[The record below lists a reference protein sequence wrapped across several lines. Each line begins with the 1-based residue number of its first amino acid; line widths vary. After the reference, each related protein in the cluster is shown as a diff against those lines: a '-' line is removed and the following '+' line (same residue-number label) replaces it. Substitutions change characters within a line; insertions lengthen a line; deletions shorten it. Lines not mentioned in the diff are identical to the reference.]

1 MNVAQLAQV
10 GRVVDQIA
18 VAIDYDI
25 IRLFSEGLYRSPHKA
40 IEELVSNS
48 YDAGA
53 KRVHVIL
60 PKRPAA
66 DSEDNLDPL
75 WVIDDGCG
83 MNEEGFKQ
91 LWVVAQSRKGD
102 KEENGRLPIGQFGI
116 GKLAAYVLAWELTHV
131 SCVKGRF
138 LLTVMDFKKKVIGH
152 DTHAKPVHIS
162 LQQLTE
168 EDAKRHLAEIKRRD
182 PRAWSIMFGEGY
194 RDRTWTVAA
203 LSNFKDLYR
212 RVSKGRLE
220 WVLSTGLPLRTDFQV
235 FLNEKLIES
244 SKEKLPEIK
253 SIEIDEDHP
262 GIGRVRGNARI
273 FERSLTTGKSAQI
286 GRSNGFFIRVR
297 GRVINVEDELF
308 GISQLNHAAWSRFSL
323 EVEVD
328 GLKKHLLSSRE
339 GVRDNDDI
347 QHFRDRL
354 RSIFND
360 CRQAYD
366 EWNRQE
372 NDQLDISALLSNDPS
387 AYITEPL
394 SRSVHTAAEA
404 GAESFYVKVPRG
416 VTAESRTEWLADYD
430 QAITDRPF
438 NDTEF
443 AEAGHN
449 FPVARYDPNTRNV
462 SVNSEHPFVDKL
474 TKAGSKGGRNF
485 NPAKLFAWSEV
496 LLEGQLQEHGV
507 STASIA
513 SFLADRD
520 KVLRLTSGDSP
531 PTAKEVLRRLEAASH
546 HSKALERAVGSAFVV
561 LGFNYERRDDRAH
574 GTDGVIYARLGQH
587 QTRADYK
594 VVYDAK
600 STIGRSVPAE
610 KVDIARLERFR
621 DNEDADFGFHVAMA
635 YQGETDE
642 DSALNQ
648 EARAHTHP
656 LTLLKI
662 DHLHRLVHLHCRH
675 GVTLTELR
683 SLFEQTRTVLDVEEW
698 LENYQTEVAQQG
710 EVPLAELLGA
720 LEEAKRDRNAKPN
733 VHAIRAKSADL
744 ERFRPER
751 LTARLKA
758 VECIVGS
765 RWIEVDRDSQ
775 YVLMHQTAE
784 KILEELDRNIGEWS
798 IEDRE
803 GQE

>member
-1 MNVAQLAQV
+1 MDVAQLAAV
-10 GRVVDQIA
+10 GVEVKQIA
-18 VAIDYDI
+18 VAINYDI
-25 IRLFSEGLYRSPHKA
+25 IKLFSEGLYRSPHKA

-53 KRVHVIL
+53 RKVHVIL
-60 PKRPAA
+60 REQN
-66 DSEDNLDPL
+66 DENVGDHDPL

-83 MNEEGFKQ
+83 MDAKGFEQ
-91 LWVVAQSRKGD
+91 LWVVAQSQKGD
-102 KEENGRLPIGQFGI
+102 KEQHKRLPIGQFGI

-131 SCVKGRF
+131 SCVNGKF
-138 LLTVMDFKKKVIGH
+138 LLTVMDFKNNVT
-152 DTHAKPVHIS
+152 DRNTNANPVHVS
-162 LQQLTE
+162 LRELTE
-168 EDAKRHLAEIKRRD
+168 EDAKGYLAEIKHWD
-182 PRAWSIMFGEGY
+182 PGAWSIMFGQEN
-194 RDRTWTVAA
+194 RDRTWTAAA

-212 RVSKGRLE
+212 KVSTGRLE
-220 WVLSTGLPLRTDFQV
+220 WVLSTGLPLSTDFQV
-235 FLNEKLIES
+235 FLNKKRIES
-244 SKEKLPEIK
+244 SKEKLQTIK
-253 SIEIDEDHP
+253 SIEIDEDRP
-262 GIGRVRGNARI
+262 GVGRVRGNARI
-273 FERSLTTGKSAQI
+273 FEKRLTTGKSSQV

-297 GRVINVEDELF
+297 ERVINIEDELF
-308 GISQLNHAAWSRFSL
+308 GIAQPNHAAWSRFSL
-323 EVEVD
+323 DVNVD
-328 GLKKHLLSSRE
+328 GLRGHLLSSRE
-339 GVRDNDDI
+339 GVRDSDDI
-347 QHFRDRL
+347 QDFRGFL
-354 RSIFND
+354 QSMFND

-366 EWNRQE
+366 EWNRKE
-372 NDQLDISALLSNDPS
+372 NDQLDRSALLNDS
-387 AYITEPL
+387 SVYITEPL
-394 SRSVHTAAEA
+394 SRSVRNAAEA
-404 GAESFYVKVPRG
+404 GAESFYVKMPRG
-416 VTAESRTEWLADYD
+416 VTAESRMKWLDDYD
-430 QAITDRPF
+430 QAIIDRPF

-443 AEAGHN
+443 TEAGHN

-496 LLEGQLQEHGV
+496 LLEGQLQEHGI
-507 STASIA
+507 SNASIA

-546 HSKALERAVGSAFVV
+546 HYKALERAVGSAFVV
-561 LGFNYERRDDRAH
+561 LGFNYERRDDGPH

-600 STIGRSVPAE
+600 STIGQSVRAE

-621 DNEDADFGFHVAMA
+621 KEEVADFGFHVAIA
-635 YQGETDE
+635 YQGEKDE
-642 DSALNQ
+642 GSALNQ
-648 EARAHTHP
+648 EARTHTHP
-656 LTLLKI
+656 LTLLKV

-675 GVTLTELR
+675 GVTLTKLR
-683 SLFEQTRTVLDVEEW
+683 SLFEGTRTVLDVEKW
-698 LENYQTEVAQQG
+698 LEDYETELTQQG
-710 EVPLAELLGA
+710 EVPLSELLSA
-720 LEEAKRDRNAKPN
+720 LDAAKRDRNAKPN
-733 VHAIRAKSADL
+733 VHFIRAKNADL

-784 KILEELDRNIGEWS
+784 KILEELDRNIGEWPTQ
-798 IEDRE
+798 DRE
-803 GQE
+803 GRV